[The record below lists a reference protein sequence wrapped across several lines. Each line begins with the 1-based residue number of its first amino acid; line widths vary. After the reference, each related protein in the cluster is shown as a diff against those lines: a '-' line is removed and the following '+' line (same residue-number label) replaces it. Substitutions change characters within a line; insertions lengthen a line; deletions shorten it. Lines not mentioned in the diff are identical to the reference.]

1 MKIEI
6 KNGHVIDP
14 RHGVDRNATLYI
26 AAGKVAALGE
36 APAGWHANRV
46 LDATGLVV

>member
-36 APAGWHANRV
+36 APAAAKEESTQAIGAGR
-46 LDATGLVV
+46 